1 MAKPSIHGPC
11 SIAPVTGT
19 ANLNWAPRIYL
30 LYTGQHYDPIVS
42 GSSADVAVD
51 QEQKRQKKG
60 GEAAK
65 GTEMLGDLKVCF
77 LRSKLE
83 MEISYEIIR

>member
-1 MAKPSIHGPC
+1 MTS
-11 SIAPVTGT
+11 
-19 ANLNWAPRIYL
+19 PRIYL

-51 QEQKRQKKG
+51 LEQKRQKKG

-65 GTEMLGDLKVCF
+65 GRIVRCWVKC
-77 LRSKLE
+77 
-83 MEISYEIIR
+83 